1 MANATLRGQ
10 TKKVNYK
17 PTVNGGATGYI
28 GLGEFLPSGSIVTRI
43 MNVSG
48 TTLTG
53 ATGAKLAVYVGT
65 TLGITAHAC
74 GGATFTGL
82 DVLNSTPFKLS
93 ADSEV
98 QVRASSTIRAGEI
111 DLYVEYLLP

>member
-1 MANATLRGQ
+1 MNDILRGQ
-10 TKKVNYK
+10 IKKVNYQ
-17 PTVNGGATGYI
+17 PTVNGGATGFI
-28 GLGEFLPSGSIVTRI
+28 GLGQFIPSGAIVTRI

-53 ATGAKLAVYVGT
+53 ATGAKMAVYVGSS
-65 TLGITAHAC
+65 LGITIHPI

-93 ADSEV
+93 ADGEV
-98 QVRASSTIRAGEI
+98 QVRVTSTVRAGSTNLI
-111 DLYVEYLLP
+111 VEYLIP

>member
-1 MANATLRGQ
+1 MNDTLRGQ
-10 TKKVNYK
+10 IKKVNYA
-17 PTVNGGATGYI
+17 PATNGGATGYI
-28 GLGEFLPSGSIVTRI
+28 GLGQFIPSGSIVTRI

-53 ATGAKLAVYVGT
+53 ATGAKLAVYVGSS
-65 TLGITAHAC
+65 LGITAHPC

-98 QVRASSTIRAGEI
+98 QVRASTTIRAGSI
-111 DLYVEYLLP
+111 NLYVEYILP